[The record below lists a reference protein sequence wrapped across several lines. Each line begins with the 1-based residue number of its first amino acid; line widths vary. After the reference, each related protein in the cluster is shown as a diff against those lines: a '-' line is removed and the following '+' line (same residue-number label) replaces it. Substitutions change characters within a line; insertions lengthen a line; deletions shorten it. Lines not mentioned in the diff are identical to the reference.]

1 MDRAYEAVYP
11 FGVPGVPLLILWV
24 KFSPLTRGG
33 QEGFAAVKLAWGYD
47 LS

>member
-24 KFSPLTRGG
+24 KFSPGDGVLHLPLGLTGRVIARV
-33 QEGFAAVKLAWGYD
+33 FY
-47 LS
+47 